1 MPEYNYA
8 NFDADH
14 YELDNFPGPQPGQKA
29 PDFTLETLS
38 GDQQNLL
45 GFDGDF
51 LVLELA
57 SITCPLFQSRRTTMK
72 TLQKSNPDTSFSIL
86 YVREAHP
93 GKSRPSH
100 KHAGDKRNNALALRD
115 VDHEGRK
122 ILLDDM
128 HGTAHAAYGSF
139 PNSVF
144 IINQNGCVVYT
155 SDWNNPFATGRALAA
170 LKGGKPAAG
179 QGMFLPAKPPVAIK
193 TLRDAGAGAAPDF
206 LRSLPA
212 LIWKNLIKRNLRLI
226 FRRPNSVLPDTRC

>member
-29 PDFTLETLS
+29 PDFALETLS

-45 GFDGDF
+45 DFDGDF

-93 GKSRPSH
+93 GKSRPCH
-100 KHAGDKRNNALALRD
+100 KHAEDKRNNALALRD

-170 LKGGKPAAG
+170 LKGGKSAAG

-226 FRRPNSVLPDTRC
+226 FRRPNPVLPDTRC